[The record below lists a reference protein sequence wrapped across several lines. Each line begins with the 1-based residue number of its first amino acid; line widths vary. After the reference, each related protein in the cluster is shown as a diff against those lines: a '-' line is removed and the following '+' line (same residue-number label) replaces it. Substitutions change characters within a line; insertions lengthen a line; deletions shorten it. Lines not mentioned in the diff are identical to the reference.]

1 MKYFFSSSFL
11 YFFSLLNFGIFSMF
25 FLSSCTPAV
34 VTAGIASISASESEK
49 GLGTSINDTLI
60 HASITEVMFKT
71 DVNIFIGVNITVN
84 DGTVLLT
91 GKVKEPQTRIEA
103 TRLSWKIRGVKEVI
117 NEIQVSESSSIKDA
131 AKDLAAATTLRTKL
145 VSDKNISSV
154 NFNIDVVNGIIFVS
168 GIAKTQAEMDLVLSH
183 AKETKYTNQL
193 VNYIKLVENLS
204 Q

>member
-1 MKYFFSSSFL
+1 
-11 YFFSLLNFGIFSMF
+11 MF